1 MTEAHIK
8 GWWLHGKYYGYPSCC
23 INAFLRGEQNHDNI
37 FVGTGFL
44 PCNSCSKK
52 DPDEILKIIGTNRVC
67 AKPFIDNSPIIK
79 AECDHNNRASDLIW
93 KASKNVE
100 VIYD

>member
-1 MTEAHIK
+1 MTDSHIK

-23 INAFLRGEQNHDNI
+23 IDAFLEGKQNFHNV

-52 DPDEILKIIGTNRVC
+52 DPHEVMKVINTNRVC
-67 AKPFIDNSPIIK
+67 PTSFGEKEVF
-79 AECDHNNRASDLIW
+79 RSDLIW
-93 KASKNVE
+93 KASKNIE
-100 VIYD
+100 VRV

>member
-1 MTEAHIK
+1 MTDSHIK

-23 INAFLRGEQNHDNI
+23 IDALLKGEQNWDNV

-52 DPDEILKIIGTNRVC
+52 DPNEVMKIINTNRIC
-67 AKPFIDNSPIIK
+67 PTPFGENFIT
-79 AECDHNNRASDLIW
+79 EEVYLYSDLIW
-93 KASKNVE
+93 KASKNIE
-100 VIYD
+100 VRYD

>member
-1 MTEAHIK
+1 MTDSHIK

-23 INAFLRGEQNHDNI
+23 IDAFLKGNQNFHNS

-52 DPDEILKIIGTNRVC
+52 DPNEVMKIINTNRICPTLFGENFVTEDVY
-67 AKPFIDNSPIIK
+67 F
-79 AECDHNNRASDLIW
+79 RRDLIW
-93 KASKNVE
+93 EASKNIE
-100 VIYD
+100 VRYD